1 MISSSGFAS
10 ITFLVVGKISLQEYH
25 NAQYLKCFYLTFLSM
40 TFFFLS
46 QVPIEVITLITKLCM
61 LLVLTWK
68 KSKMSC
74 VMILMT
80 LLPIEINIF
89 LETEV
94 PDNMTPMTIFFIVLV
109 TSHLLRDSVSHIYG
123 RSVVANILSGYRT
136 YDPSC

>member
-10 ITFLVVGKISLQEYH
+10 ITFLVVGEISLQEYH

-109 TSHLLRDSVSHIYG
+109 TSHLLRDSVSHIY
-123 RSVVANILSGYRT
+123 
-136 YDPSC
+136 